1 MIKHVRLFLGKL
13 FFNRNLGLYWRVL
26 KFEVLNAI
34 LLSAALLFR
43 NIWIT
48 FVQSIFIDPV
58 MFFVNNSITVKL
70 HHFILILLVERNIF
84 KYIFVLDIIRGL
96 NFVIYVLCARTINGR
111 ISIICWNDAICY
123 YWLIYFFLI
132 ILLVRVSYLL

>member
-13 FFNRNLGLYWRVL
+13 FFNRYLGLYWRVL
-26 KFEVLNAI
+26 KFELLNAI
-34 LLSAALLFR
+34 LLSATLWLS

-58 MFFVNNSITVKL
+58 MFFVNQSYTVKL
-70 HHFILILLVERNIF
+70 HHFILVLLVERNVF
-84 KYIFVLDIIRGL
+84 KYLFVLDIIRGF
-96 NFVIYVLCARTINGR
+96 NFVIYVLCARTINR
-111 ISIICWNDAICY
+111 RNSIICWNDAICY

-132 ILLVRVSYLL
+132 ILLVRVLYLL

>member
-13 FFNRNLGLYWRVL
+13 FFNRYLGLYWRVL

-34 LLSAALLFR
+34 LLRAALLFS

-58 MFFVNNSITVKL
+58 MFFVNQSITVKL
-70 HHFILILLVERNIF
+70 HHFILVLLVEWNIF

-96 NFVIYVLCARTINGR
+96 NIVVYVLCARTINGR
-111 ISIICWNDAICY
+111 NSIIYWNDAICY

-132 ILLVRVSYLL
+132 ILLVRVFNLL